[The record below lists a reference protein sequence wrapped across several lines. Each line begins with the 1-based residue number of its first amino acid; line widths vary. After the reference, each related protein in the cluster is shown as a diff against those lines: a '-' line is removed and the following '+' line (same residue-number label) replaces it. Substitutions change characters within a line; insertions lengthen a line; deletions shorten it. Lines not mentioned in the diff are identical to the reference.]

1 MKTTASLIA
10 IFLATCV
17 TPGLADTIPN
27 NGVRVVVPAHDI
39 ARGEVIAVA
48 DLTYGT
54 LPGTSS
60 LSGIATSAHDL
71 EGREARRF
79 LRAGETVR
87 NDDVRRPILVT
98 KGSTV
103 TMTFELPGVSL
114 TAVGRA
120 VSEGGLGESVT
131 VLNPVSYRQITA
143 TVTGAG
149 QVKAGIASSI
159 ITADAKP

>member
-1 MKTTASLIA
+1 MKKIWLFFIMTFAVAAAPA
-10 IFLATCV
+10 I
-17 TPGLADTIPN
+17 ADTPQAD
-27 NGVRVVVPAHDI
+27 GVRVVIPTHDI
-39 ARGEVIAVA
+39 ARGEVIGKA
-48 DLTYGT
+48 DLTLGT
-54 LPGTSS
+54 IPATSS
-60 LSGIATSAHDL
+60 ISGIATAVDDL
-71 EGREARRF
+71 EGREARRL

-87 NDDVRRPILVT
+87 ADDVRRPILVT

-114 TAVGRA
+114 TAIGRA

-149 QVKAGIASSI
+149 QVKAGDALGIVVAQ
-159 ITADAKP
+159 AKP

>member
-1 MKTTASLIA
+1 MKKISLLFA
-10 IFLATCV
+10 ISFAA
-17 TPGLADTIPN
+17 PIMPALADTLPADS
-27 NGVRVVVPAHDI
+27 VRVVIPAHDI
-39 ARGEVIAVA
+39 ARGEVIAKA
-48 DLTYGT
+48 DLSYGT
-54 LPGTSS
+54 LPSTSS
-60 LSGIATSAHDL
+60 VSGLITSVGDL
-71 EGREARRF
+71 EGREARRL

-87 NDDVRRPILVT
+87 VDDVRRPILVT

-114 TAVGRA
+114 TAIGRA

-149 QVKAGIASSI
+149 QVKAGGSSVI
-159 ITADAKP
+159 VTAEANP